1 MKRELQDYYEERF
14 SMCSSKGWKEL
25 IEDVQMMKKE
35 IESIKGAT
43 TLEQLHY
50 KKGELSIVDWLIN
63 LEEAS
68 REVYDQ
74 LQAELEDE
82 QKTI

>member
-43 TLEQLHY
+43 TLEQLHF

-63 LEEAS
+63 LEDAS

-74 LQAELEDE
+74 LQAELTDE
-82 QKTI
+82 

>member
-82 QKTI
+82 